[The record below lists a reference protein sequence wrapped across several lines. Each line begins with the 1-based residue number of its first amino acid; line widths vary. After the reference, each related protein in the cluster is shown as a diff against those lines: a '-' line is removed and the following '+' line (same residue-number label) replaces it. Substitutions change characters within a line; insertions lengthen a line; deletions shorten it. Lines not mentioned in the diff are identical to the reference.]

1 MTTAPGSLTE
11 SEIAREVT
19 LNAHL
24 HFQGKM
30 GPPGTQALDKQEFQD
45 TAKESKSL
53 GAIRVLVHVQ
63 GNLNT
68 PSMSIITNNMSLN
81 S

>member
-1 MTTAPGSLTE
+1 
-11 SEIAREVT
+11 
-19 LNAHL
+19 
-24 HFQGKM
+24 M